1 MIRVLYK
8 KTRGFTLIEVMV
20 AMAIAALGLT
30 AVISSISQMIDTGNS
45 MRQKT
50 YASWIAQNKITEL
63 RLRNI
68 KPNVSETVGEIDY
81 ADHEWS
87 WHAMISETGID
98 ELYRVDVRVGLVD
111 DDENIRTV
119 SGFIGE
125 PGVLGQS
132 NLIWAKNSLA
142 IGKPK

>member
-1 MIRVLYK
+1 M
-8 KTRGFTLIEVMV
+8 IEVMV

-68 KPNVSETVGEIDY
+68 KPNVSETVGEINY
-81 ADHEWS
+81 ADREWS

-132 NLIWAKNSLA
+132 NLIWAKNSLV